1 MVQFCLVL
9 LFCLV
14 APPTIHFFVSAA
26 KRNFT
31 NRFSMAPKSSK
42 SAIGKNAAANR
53 ASAATAAAAAAASTA
68 ATAAGQQP
76 SVGGSRAGTRST
88 PAPDAPGSAAGTIGA
103 LVSAATQPN
112 GAAAAATAPSLA
124 SAIASPNTAA
134 AVPPG
139 DISQL
144 FRDFER
150 VQQELADTRH
160 RLQQMQVLDT
170 GASSRTHRPD
180 GPAPRQPAETQFQ
193 PFVREPA
200 PEVVFRDGHFY
211 LTQGTIELLLA
222 IGIGFM
228 GLRMPSVLAQREHTF
243 NFHSSH
249 GLVTQSQ
256 MTAPVHHQIKNYL
269 SSRQKPFPAN
279 WADLSGALASIAR
292 SHQDS
297 FGTSAACQIADM
309 LRLFD
314 DDIEE
319 LRRLAAGAQHPVAI
333 DQRVTDVCISAFRDG
348 NPMIVPRVITN
359 EIGSI
364 RQEINRQLL
373 RAPGQQRGG
382 RGRAGGEYSGD
393 PQAPAP
399 AGKAGGRGKGGKPRS
414 ALLAA
419 TKMGHSKAHGVYIRT
434 FNRDA
439 NGQYPSEHRCYKC
452 GSLQHQMDGCIATQE
467 VCDKWVQD
475 AEPAP

>member
-1 MVQFCLVL
+1 
-9 LFCLV
+9 
-14 APPTIHFFVSAA
+14 
-26 KRNFT
+26 
-31 NRFSMAPKSSK
+31 MAPKSK
-42 SAIGKNAAANR
+42 SAIGKNSAANR
-53 ASAATAAAAAAASTA
+53 ASAATAAAAAAASTAATA

-88 PAPDAPGSAAGTIGA
+88 PAPDAPGSAAGTISE
-103 LVSAATQPN
+103 LVNAATQPN

-160 RLQQMQVLDT
+160 LLQQMQVLGT
-170 GASSRTHRPD
+170 GASSRTHRPA
-180 GPAPRQPAETQFQ
+180 GPAPRPPAEMPPQ

-200 PEVVFRDGHFY
+200 PEVVFRDGQFY
-211 LTQGTIELLLA
+211 LTQGTVELLVA

-228 GLRMPSVLAQREHTF
+228 GLRMPSVLAQHDHTF
-243 NFHSSH
+243 YFQSTH
-249 GLVTQSQ
+249 GLVTQRQ
-256 MTAPVHHQIKNYL
+256 ATEQVHYQILNYL
-269 SSRQKPFPAN
+269 SSRQKPCPAT
-279 WADLSGALASIAR
+279 WEDLSGALAAIAR
-292 SHQDS
+292 QHQDK
-297 FGTSAACQIADM
+297 FGPSAAFQLADM

-314 DDIEE
+314 EDIEE
-319 LRRLAAGAQHPVAI
+319 LRRLAASAQHPVAI
-333 DQRVTDVCISAFRDG
+333 NQRVTDVCISAFRDG

-364 RQEINRQLL
+364 RQELNRQLL

-382 RGRAGGEYSGD
+382 RGRAGGEYPGD

-399 AGKAGGRGKGGKPRS
+399 AGKTGGRGKGGKPRAS
-414 ALLAA
+414 LMAT
-419 TKMGHSKAHGVYIRT
+419 TKMGYSRAHGVYIRT

-439 NGQYPSEHRCYKC
+439 NGQYPAEHRCYKC
-452 GSLQHQMDGCIATQE
+452 GSLQHQMDGCLATQE